1 MQISAYG
8 WVHTCGVYVL
18 IIRKVVLSFGESRL
32 RATIQAQALWRPE
45 QNHLP
50 GGKFMVVF
58 SLTQDEWFSY
68 PVYNFTELRKKL
80 DSETVCNF
88 RKGIIIQLG
97 YILIWL
103 ILLIK

>member
-1 MQISAYG
+1 
-8 WVHTCGVYVL
+8 
-18 IIRKVVLSFGESRL
+18 
-32 RATIQAQALWRPE
+32 
-45 QNHLP
+45 
-50 GGKFMVVF
+50 MVVF

-97 YILIWL
+97 YILI
-103 ILLIK
+103 

>member
-1 MQISAYG
+1 MWCLCPHCQEGGAQFWG
-8 WVHTCGVYVL
+8 KKTEKADW
-18 IIRKVVLSFGESRL
+18 
-32 RATIQAQALWRPE
+32 AIQAQALWRPE
-45 QNHLP
+45 QYHLP
-50 GGKFMVVF
+50 GGEFMVVF

-97 YILIWL
+97 YILI
-103 ILLIK
+103 